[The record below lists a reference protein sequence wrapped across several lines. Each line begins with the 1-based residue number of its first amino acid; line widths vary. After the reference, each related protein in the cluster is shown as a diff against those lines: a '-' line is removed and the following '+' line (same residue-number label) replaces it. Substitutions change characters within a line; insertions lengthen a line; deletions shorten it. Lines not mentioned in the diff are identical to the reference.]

1 MGTWPEGHSCPILVH
16 MASCPSPSCTGEDAT
31 TLSWFAIHH
40 SGYSTSTSTWP
51 TDTLARSPGATFTA
65 PLPTDLPSGPYLLR
79 FELIA
84 MHSVPAQFYPWTVE
98 IDLTST
104 GSSLP
109 SSEYLG
115 KFPDMYTAEG
125 GNMALDFSL
134 YTGNDLLTFVLPG
147 VPVYPGGTSE
157 GNDPLPSGSGVSKPA
172 PAPEPGTV
180 AEEPV
185 VGGGNSSVTPA
196 MPTASATSTSDVI
209 SASTSLAA
217 GSSIIPIPIAS
228 DSASAS
234 VAPPTLPTASSLT
247 EAIPIETPIEEP
259 SMETPSVTEESPTGP
274 TPTLV
279 QPVPMPTVSDAA
291 TTEIDGGSP
300 AGPTVVAPSMSSVSP
315 AEPR

>member
-1 MGTWPEGHSCPILVH
+1 MGTWPEGHSGPILVH

-98 IDLTST
+98 IDLTSSGT
-104 GSSLP
+104 SLP

-115 KFPDMYTAEG
+115 KFPDMYTKEG

-157 GNDPLPSGSGVSKPA
+157 GNDPLPSGSGAGVSKPA
-172 PAPEPGTV
+172 PKPED
-180 AEEPV
+180 EQEPV
-185 VGGGNSSVTPA
+185 MGGGNSTTTAITSNSNVLPTP
-196 MPTASATSTSDVI
+196 
-209 SASTSLAA
+209 TSLAA

-228 DSASAS
+228 ASAS
-234 VAPPTLPTASSLT
+234 TSEAPPTQPTDST
-247 EAIPIETPIEEP
+247 PTIPTPIQGTPIETPSLP
-259 SMETPSVTEESPTGP
+259 EESPNVP
-274 TPTLV
+274 SPTLI
-279 QPVPMPTVSDAA
+279 QPIPTLPVNDSAPSVNPDSGSDTGIAPSAGMPT
-291 TTEIDGGSP
+291 TTF
-300 AGPTVVAPSMSSVSP
+300 VVPS
-315 AEPR
+315 EPR